1 MQPRYIRASEL
12 VTFAVRKRAW
22 FLEHQGQPTGLTR
35 AQAMG
40 TAEHAGRVPGV
51 RQAPAATRFAVLL
64 VILGGIGI
72 ACAALLTRMHD

>member
-22 FLEHQGQPTGLTR
+22 FLERQGQPTGLTR

-40 TAEHAGRVPGV
+40 TGEHAGRASAG
-51 RQAPAATRFAVLL
+51 RQAPAATRLAVLL
-64 VILGGIGI
+64 VVLSGIGI
-72 ACAALLTRMHD
+72 ACAMLLTRMHD